1 MSVLNDDAEQ
11 GAREPFED
19 AALYDYEYR
28 HRRADVTFYRRLA
41 QNRMEFGTGPILDL
55 ACGSGRLLFPLV
67 RDGHWVL
74 GIDRS
79 WDMLAQARRRLRR
92 LSPLR
97 RSQVSLVRADL
108 RHFTARPSFAMAFS
122 AFHSVQHLYTDAH
135 LVQFFQSVRTSLW
148 PRGWFAF
155 DVLPPNPDWLARD
168 PNRRFGRTR
177 LRHPLTRQRYIYTNN
192 HTYDRVHQLLHMRFF
207 YQPIDAEGRPSGE
220 ERIVRLCHRQLWPK
234 HCQYLL
240 KQAGFRI
247 LATFSDWD
255 GRLLEDFPDGAEE
268 HIYLASTAG

>member
-1 MSVLNDDAEQ
+1 MTVRNEDAEQ
-11 GAREPFED
+11 GAREPFVD

-55 ACGSGRLLFPLV
+55 ACGSGRLLFPLA
-67 RDGHWVL
+67 RDGHRIL

-92 LSPLR
+92 LPLER
-97 RSQVSLVRADL
+97 RLQVSLVRADL
-108 RHFTARPSFAMAFS
+108 QRFATQPRFAFALA
-122 AFHSVQHLYTDAH
+122 AFHSVQHLYTDAE
-135 LVQFFQSVRTSLW
+135 LLLFFQTVHASLV

-155 DVLPPNPDWLARD
+155 DVLPPDPDWLSRD

-177 LRHPLTRQRYIYTNN
+177 LRHPLTRQRYIYSNN
-192 HTYDRVHQLLHMRFF
+192 HTYDRIHQLLHMRFF
-207 YQPIDAEGRPSGE
+207 YQPIDAEGRASGE
-220 ERIVRLCHRQLWPK
+220 EQIVRLCHRQLWPK
-234 HCQYLL
+234 DCQHLL

-247 LATFSDWD
+247 LETFSDWD
-255 GRLLEDFPDGAEE
+255 GHLLEDQSDGADE
-268 HIYLASTAG
+268 HIYLASVA